1 MKNLISWV
9 SIPSIDFDRAVKFYS
24 ELTGKTLNP
33 MGEGDQ
39 RMATSVPNTD
49 EWKMVVGFGVTGD
62 STIKPGSNG
71 LRVYVV
77 SDDLDGWLSR
87 VENAGGKILT
97 PKSEMGEYGF
107 WALIEDTEG
116 NHIGLHS
123 FK

>member
-24 ELTGKTLNP
+24 ELTGKTLNA

-62 STIKPGSNG
+62 STIKPGSSG
-71 LRVYVV
+71 LRVYIV

>member
-9 SIPSIDFDRAVKFYS
+9 SIPSVDFDRAVKFYS
-24 ELTGKTLNP
+24 ELTGKPLNT

-71 LRVYVV
+71 LRVYIV

>member
-71 LRVYVV
+71 LRVYIV

>member
-1 MKNLISWV
+1 MKNLVSWV
-9 SIPSIDFDRAVKFYS
+9 SIPSIDFDRAIKFYS
-24 ELTGKTLNP
+24 ELTGKTLNT

-39 RMATSVPNTD
+39 RMATSVPDTD
-49 EWKMVVGFGVTGD
+49 EWKMAVGFGVTGD

-71 LRVYVV
+71 LRVYIV

>member
-1 MKNLISWV
+1 MKNFISWV

-24 ELTGKTLNP
+24 ELTGKPLNT

-49 EWKMVVGFGVTGD
+49 EWKMIVGFGVTGD
-62 STIKPGSNG
+62 STIKPGSSG
-71 LRVYVV
+71 LRVYLV